1 MKPPPTKALAATA
14 VVVFGAVAAIA
25 TASNDALP
33 GGVHNGVVTACVEPA
48 TKGNRAT
55 SGDLNLLVCVK
66 GARRISWNIRGPSG
80 PAGPPGPA
88 GSAGSAGPAGPAGPK
103 GDKGD
108 TGANAPTPEYGV
120 AAVDVTR
127 NGPASTWA
135 VYSTT
140 LGSPVGDSAG
150 GSFRLSCSASQKPC
164 TIAVKAAALSDNS
177 GTITL
182 WPRVLITQDLT
193 GVGTTVFWNTA
204 TATTGT
210 APATD
215 RRRPTPPPNIEA
227 TAHDWGGHRVPE
239 GHHLLLVRVARRR
252 LTSGLECAY
261 PELASTYG
269 WIFAT
274 ILVGRLWRALRP
286 ERRRH
291 AGVAYPARWSSFAE
305 PPAGLTRWLAV
316 PPAGFEP
323 ALPA

>member
-1 MKPPPTKALAATA
+1 MKPPPTKLLAATA
-14 VVVFGAVAAIA
+14 VVVFGAVVAIA
-25 TASNDALP
+25 TASNDAPP

-80 PAGPPGPA
+80 PAGPAGPA
-88 GSAGSAGPAGPAGPK
+88 GTAGPAGPAGLAGPK

-140 LGSPVGDSAG
+140 LGSPVGDTAG
-150 GSFRLSCSASQKPC
+150 GSFRLSCSASQAPC
-164 TIAVKAAALSDNS
+164 TVAVKAAALSDNS

-193 GVGTTVFWNTA
+193 GVGTTVFCEYGDGS
-204 TATTGT
+204 TGT
-210 APATD
+210 APATLTKQPKSAT
-215 RRRPTPPPNIEA
+215 PTYKPVQLNIGGTADCPGGAA
-227 TAHDWGGHRVPE
+227 TPVGDVDSISVPE
-239 GHHLLLVRVARRR
+239 GHYNVYATFSFSVNGTMSFVA
-252 LTSGLECAY
+252 GD
-261 PELASTYG
+261 
-269 WIFAT
+269 
-274 ILVGRLWRALRP
+274 
-286 ERRRH
+286 
-291 AGVAYPARWSSFAE
+291 
-305 PPAGLTRWLAV
+305 
-316 PPAGFEP
+316 
-323 ALPA
+323 